1 MTCLEAKRERESAR
15 ARACVCDGGNYFAFV
30 MCLLGENKIEPGE
43 SGCQSAAAAAVDL
56 TGSQNQ

>member
-1 MTCLEAKRERESAR
+1 MR

-30 MCLLGENKIEPGE
+30 MCLLGENKIKPGE
-43 SGCQSAAAAAVDL
+43 SGCQSAAAAAVGL